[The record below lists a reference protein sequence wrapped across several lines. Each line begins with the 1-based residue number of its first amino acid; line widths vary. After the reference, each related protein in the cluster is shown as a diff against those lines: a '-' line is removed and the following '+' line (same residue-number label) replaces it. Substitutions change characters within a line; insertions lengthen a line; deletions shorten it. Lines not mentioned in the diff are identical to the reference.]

1 MDTPPIHR
9 KTRGAGPQARRHGRM
24 DAGRARAPSH
34 VVVLTGP
41 VANARID
48 GWRIYVV
55 RMAVPCGLVRNT
67 PCLRIYFVQMGRLTA
82 ARPPAQRASC
92 PSSSC
97 GLPPNQQS
105 QRNAALQV
113 NGLGHQHAPP
123 PSPPVSPSG
132 SRNTSEAASRW
143 PANLCRDLLRA
154 GQCLL
159 QLAAGRE
166 GWVVHRPAA
175 ARQLS
180 FSRCTR
186 DPRTRAS
193 GARWGSNGRT
203 LSAIAAAGHCHC
215 CPSSRSYRIAQREW
229 GRGGLG
235 WGEAKQYERGGEIA
249 WQASF
254 GTRLDSK
261 HWELVSVTILFVDD
275 DDEARPSRQAWPT
288 VVFNGLR
295 ARMRNR
301 AFSACTPADA
311 DQGGLKAA
319 AGAEEGSMARRRCLG
334 QGFAIDLLEP
344 GKPQGEKKPGL
355 AAPWKKDARIGSLD
369 GNLEGWLDGWMSMPV
384 ERLSWAANA
393 EHALKPAAG
402 QGPPAVAQWFQRIAV
417 QSEPPASCNASVV
430 VVVVV
435 VGQAIHLTPPGRSVE
450 TCITSLSLPYHP
462 WRPLLAQPRRN
473 DNVPAGPKRQIDDG
487 LAPPPHC
494 SLFIITGGRRRRH
507 GTAGGA
513 LGGRRPRLSTRST
526 PVPCS
531 AASPA
536 GLTRHHQPADSAAGG
551 TKDRR
556 HGTRAYFVGSLRR
569 RLCLCLY
576 PASARLA
583 ADTSWV
589 PSRQPGVSFLVFLSL
604 LCPFYEGSCVRF
616 KVWLGLFFIFILGW
630 LDVTQASEPR
640 RRNKGTTAAA
650 RPRKMIHAAENG
662 NRKKAT
668 SLAESQPPFVRGQH
682 TRTRAWL
689 TESAAGPA
697 TKPPSQPPRHCYTSL
712 SSPASPA
719 GDIHS
724 STPARAPSRR
734 TPGNTAQVRTDAT
747 IRHTGCRGRHLD
759 LHPSSSTSLSS
770 SSSTSPV
777 QYHSLSSPPPPPP
790 SDRQREAGCLQPTL
804 LPFTTPQPFVS
815 TRVLAIGKHRPRH
828 LALRVHP
835 RLAIGLLS

>member
-1 MDTPPIHR
+1 M
-9 KTRGAGPQARRHGRM
+9 
-24 DAGRARAPSH
+24 
-34 VVVLTGP
+34 
-41 VANARID
+41 
-48 GWRIYVV
+48 
-55 RMAVPCGLVRNT
+55 
-67 PCLRIYFVQMGRLTA
+67 
-82 ARPPAQRASC
+82 
-92 PSSSC
+92 
-97 GLPPNQQS
+97 
-105 QRNAALQV
+105 
-113 NGLGHQHAPP
+113 
-123 PSPPVSPSG
+123 
-132 SRNTSEAASRW
+132 
-143 PANLCRDLLRA
+143 
-154 GQCLL
+154 
-159 QLAAGRE
+159 
-166 GWVVHRPAA
+166 
-175 ARQLS
+175 
-180 FSRCTR
+180 
-186 DPRTRAS
+186 RTR
-193 GARWGSNGRT
+193 
-203 LSAIAAAGHCHC
+203 
-215 CPSSRSYRIAQREW
+215 
-229 GRGGLG
+229 
-235 WGEAKQYERGGEIA
+235 
-249 WQASF
+249 
-254 GTRLDSK
+254 
-261 HWELVSVTILFVDD
+261 
-275 DDEARPSRQAWPT
+275 
-288 VVFNGLR
+288 
-295 ARMRNR
+295 
-301 AFSACTPADA
+301 
-311 DQGGLKAA
+311 GGLKAA
-319 AGAEEGSMARRRCLG
+319 AGSEEGSMARRRRLG

-344 GKPQGEKKPGL
+344 GKPQGEKKPPSPRVVDRVPLAGL

-369 GNLEGWLDGWMSMPV
+369 GNLEGWLDGWMSTWMPV

-417 QSEPPASCNASVV
+417 RCSRVRARCGLLTHLPTEPPASCNASVI
-430 VVVVV
+430 V
-435 VGQAIHLTPPGRSVE
+435 VGQSIHLTPPVSRDTE
-450 TCITSLSLPYHP
+450 TCITSSSLPYHP

-494 SLFIITGGRRRRH
+494 SLCAYGTVRQKLSSPWHGRRAATSTWN
-507 GTAGGA
+507 GWGA

-556 HGTRAYFVGSLRR
+556 YGTRAYFVGSLRR

-650 RPRKMIHAAENG
+650 RPRKMIQAAENG

-697 TKPPSQPPRHCYTSL
+697 TKPPSQPPPGT
-712 SSPASPA
+712 ATSPA